1 MTVEYLVSESNKGR
15 EIVFDLDNTIYQETQ
30 FLFRVYKAI
39 SKTAKYYDPKIVYK
53 FLTNIFKEQGRDK
66 IFDKL
71 ISQFNLDYFTIE
83 NCLLIMRE
91 YSCDECI
98 STFPWFNTFLSQ
110 MRKNFVIK
118 IITNGSLQQQKNKI
132 RSIKFDWPL
141 ELIEVIYASTVGQ
154 KPDTASFYQ
163 LKGVEKFINPI
174 YVGDSFV
181 DENFCKNLN
190 IEFYNSK
197 KLFKYIDHD

>member
-1 MTVEYLVSESNKGR
+1 MTVEYLVSECNKGR

-30 FLFRVYKAI
+30 FLFRVYRAI
-39 SKTAKYYDPKIVYK
+39 SKTAKYYEPKIVYK

-91 YSCDECI
+91 YSCDKCI

-118 IITNGSLQQQKNKI
+118 IITNGSLQQQK
-132 RSIKFDWPL
+132 
-141 ELIEVIYASTVGQ
+141 T
-154 KPDTASFYQ
+154 
-163 LKGVEKFINPI
+163 
-174 YVGDSFV
+174 
-181 DENFCKNLN
+181 
-190 IEFYNSK
+190 
-197 KLFKYIDHD
+197 KLDQ

>member
-1 MTVEYLVSESNKGR
+1 MELNFAV
-15 EIVFDLDNTIYQETQ
+15 I
-30 FLFRVYKAI
+30 FLIGFLSGLSIAI
-39 SKTAKYYDPKIVYK
+39 
-53 FLTNIFKEQGRDK
+53 LLIFTTSLGDK